1 MVVLRYFFSSRRRHS
16 RCALVAG
23 VQTWSLPIWVGRA
36 GPLRVLCLD
45 EALDGLGGLGDHR
58 LDRFGVAFGDGVLH
72 AMSDVLV
79 EEPDGDG
86 LEGFGDGADLG
97 EDVDAVGVFVDHAT
111 DAADLAF
118 DAVEA
123 LGDRKSTRLNSSHSC
138 ASRLPTSA

>member
-1 MVVLRYFFSSRRRHS
+1 
-16 RCALVAG
+16 
-23 VQTWSLPIWVGRA
+23 
-36 GPLRVLCLD
+36 
-45 EALDGLGGLGDHR
+45 
-58 LDRFGVAFGDGVLH
+58 
-72 AMSDVLV
+72 MSDVLV

-123 LGDRKSTRLNSSHSC
+123 LGVVVLGDGVAAGGGFGHRAWNRRRRRLLVTTKMLDN
-138 ASRLPTSA
+138 AMEATAGIGMRRTGAAGGRATMVVEAAQKKWPLV

>member
-1 MVVLRYFFSSRRRHS
+1 
-16 RCALVAG
+16 
-23 VQTWSLPIWVGRA
+23 
-36 GPLRVLCLD
+36 
-45 EALDGLGGLGDHR
+45 
-58 LDRFGVAFGDGVLH
+58 
-72 AMSDVLV
+72 MSDVLV

-123 LGDRKSTRLNSSHSC
+123 LGVVVLGDGVAAGGGFGHRAWNLRRRRLLVTTKMLDRKSTRLNSRSLMRISYAVFCLQKKKHK
-138 ASRLPTSA
+138 